1 LVRVDQFAWVA
12 YDVAM
17 TTSSATCAKPRRVQ
31 ARGEATRLRILEAT
45 LSCIAEEGY
54 ANTSTV
60 QVCQRSGTS
69 RGSLLHQFSTRA
81 ELMAAAVAYLFDQL
95 TADYLEAF
103 AALQADALHSVARR
117 IEVAGELLLAGYAE
131 PRLAAVL
138 DVYAAARTDAELMA
152 ALKPVAAQHRKVVR
166 ELAHEFFPATATS
179 KRAARRLAVVL
190 DALQGLAFRSV
201 VHPEGARDTIE
212 GAKELL
218 VEVVTDARTA
228 GAAGTGKGGTKCEKP
243 N

>member
-1 LVRVDQFAWVA
+1 MA
-12 YDVAM
+12 YQEAM
-17 TTSSATCAKPRRVQ
+17 NESSVVSAKPRRAQ

-45 LSCIAEEGY
+45 LSCIAEDGY

-60 QVCQRSGTS
+60 QVCERSGTS

-81 ELMAAAVAYLFDQL
+81 ELMAAAVAYLFERL
-95 TADYLEAF
+95 TADYV
-103 AALQADALHSVARR
+103 AAYAAIQADTFRSVARR
-117 IEVAGELLLAGYAE
+117 IEVAGELLLAVYAD

-138 DVYAAARTDAELMA
+138 DIYAAARTDAELMA
-152 ALKPVAAQHRKVVR
+152 ALKPVAAQHRKIVR
-166 ELAHEFFPATATS
+166 ELAHELFPATATS

-218 VEVVTDARTA
+218 IEVFADTR
-228 GAAGTGKGGTKCEKP
+228 KGSA
-243 N
+243 

>member
-1 LVRVDQFAWVA
+1 MA
-12 YDVAM
+12 YGDTMNA
-17 TTSSATCAKPRRVQ
+17 SSAPSAKPRRPQ

-54 ANTSTV
+54 AHTSTV
-60 QVCQRSGTS
+60 RVCERSGTS

-81 ELMAAAVAYLFDQL
+81 ELMAAAVAYIFERL
-95 TADYLEAF
+95 TADYVEAC
-103 AALQADALHSVARR
+103 AALRSDALHSVARR
-117 IEVAGELLLAGYAE
+117 IEVAGKLLLAGYAD

-138 DVYAAARTDAELMA
+138 DIYAAARTDAELMA
-152 ALKPVAAQHRKVVR
+152 ALKPVAARHRKVVR
-166 ELAHEFFPATATS
+166 ELAHELFPATATS

-201 VHPEGARDTIE
+201 VNQEGARDTIE

-218 VEVVTDARTA
+218 VEVFTDTCKESA
-228 GAAGTGKGGTKCEKP
+228 
-243 N
+243 

>member
-1 LVRVDQFAWVA
+1 MHA
-12 YDVAM
+12 
-17 TTSSATCAKPRRVQ
+17 SSAVAATPRRVQ

-54 ANTSTV
+54 EHTSTV
-60 QVCQRSGTS
+60 RVCERSGTS
-69 RGSLLHQFSTRA
+69 RGSLLHQFSTRV
-81 ELMAAAVAYLFDQL
+81 ELMAAAVAYLFERL
-95 TADYLEAF
+95 TADYVEAC

-117 IEVAGELLLAGYAE
+117 IELAGELLLAGYAD

-138 DVYAAARTDAELMA
+138 DIYAAARTDAELMA
-152 ALKPVAAQHRKVVR
+152 ALKPVAARHREVVR
-166 ELAHEFFPATATS
+166 GLAQALFPATATS

-201 VHPEGARDTIE
+201 VNREGARDTIQ

-218 VEVVTDARTA
+218 VEVFTDARDGSA
-228 GAAGTGKGGTKCEKP
+228 
-243 N
+243 